1 MPIVATSLAVCALV
15 LDGATRFYAAIFK
28 NDEVVADIFISP
40 RPMQMAKI
48 LHRHFAPGTVRRAM
62 DDYFFYLG

>member
-1 MPIVATSLAVCALV
+1 MATTLTMCSLV
-15 LDGATRFYAAIFK
+15 LDGAPLFNVAILK

-40 RPMQMAKI
+40 HPMQTSKI

-62 DDYFFYLG
+62 DDDFFYLG